1 MRHGDFKYQMCIIA
15 ALLHFRFFRRGA
27 PSRAEQGAECIL
39 EARKERRVLST
50 WLGVEM
56 CSWRHHPDVIILHH
70 AASCFAVCFNVTLHN
85 LFIYFMFCTCLTSWR
100 NGLEPPI
107 IFWHFKGIVP
117 SLDLKF
123 PHFSTR
129 HCVDGGFGGI
139 SQST

>member
-15 ALLHFRFFRRGA
+15 ALLHFCFSLRRGE

-39 EARKERRVLST
+39 EERKEHRVLST

-70 AASCFAVCFNVTLHN
+70 AASCFTVCFNVTLHN
-85 LFIYFMFCTCLTSWR
+85 LFIYFCACLTSWR
-100 NGLEPPI
+100 NVLELMI
-107 IFWHFKGIVP
+107 IFWHFKGIVLP
-117 SLDLKF
+117 DLKIL
-123 PHFSTR
+123 PFSTR
-129 HCVDGGFGGI
+129 HCVDRGFGGI